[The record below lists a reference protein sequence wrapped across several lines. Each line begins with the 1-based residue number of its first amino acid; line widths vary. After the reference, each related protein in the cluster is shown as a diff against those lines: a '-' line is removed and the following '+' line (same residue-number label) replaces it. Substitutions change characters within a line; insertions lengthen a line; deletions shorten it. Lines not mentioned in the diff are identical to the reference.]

1 MMVSWVP
8 QNGFIGHRGGRAMR
22 GSRRGAWQRAPYPDT
37 SRMVA
42 VRRKLP
48 PGANQR
54 VGETRNSGDKK
65 NENNPQRF
73 AQVRSA
79 TWATTIL
86 SKPASAAAEF
96 DFKLGVN
103 TPDTHPLT
111 LRLIEAAHVIG
122 AQSSGRLNVTVFP
135 NSQLGGDPEM
145 LSQLRA
151 GGIELLAAPSM
162 TLSTLVPLSDL
173 PSVGF
178 AFASYDQVW
187 AAMDGGVG
195 DVVRDAIGKAGIV
208 PMKKIW
214 DNGFRQITLS
224 SSRQLN
230 SVEDLRGFKIRVPV
244 TALLTSLFSGLG
256 ALPSG
261 ISYSELYSALQTHI
275 VEGQENPLAQVS
287 TGKLY
292 EVQKYCALSNHCWSG
307 YWIVANRRA
316 LSSLPADLV
325 DFVNTHFDAA
335 AIRERA
341 DLQEMDRSL
350 QAELAGKGMTFN
362 KPDPVQFRAALVK
375 AGFYTQWQKTYG
387 AEAWA
392 QIHVARLM
400 SARMDLAAQTN
411 NRAPSVV
418 VTAAESSE

>member
-1 MMVSWVP
+1 
-8 QNGFIGHRGGRAMR
+8 
-22 GSRRGAWQRAPYPDT
+22 
-37 SRMVA
+37 
-42 VRRKLP
+42 
-48 PGANQR
+48 
-54 VGETRNSGDKK
+54 
-65 NENNPQRF
+65 
-73 AQVRSA
+73 
-79 TWATTIL
+79 
-86 SKPASAAAEF
+86 
-96 DFKLGVN
+96 
-103 TPDTHPLT
+103 
-111 LRLIEAAHVIG
+111 
-122 AQSSGRLNVTVFP
+122 LNITVFP

-151 GGIELLAAPSM
+151 GGIELLAAPSL
-162 TLSTLVPLSDL
+162 TLSTLVPLSGL

-178 AFASYDQVW
+178 AFQSYDQVW

-214 DNGFRQITLS
+214 DNGFRQITSS

-230 SVEDLRGFKIRVPV
+230 GVEDLKGFKIRVPV

-256 ALPSG
+256 ALPSS

-275 VEGQENPLAQVS
+275 VEGQENPLAQVA

-307 YWIVANRRA
+307 YWIVGNRRA
-316 LSSLPADLV
+316 LAGLPADLLEI
-325 DFVNTHFDAA
+325 VNSQFDGF
-335 AIRERA
+335 AIKERA
-341 DLQEMDRSL
+341 DLLDMDRSL
-350 QAELAGKGMTFN
+350 QAELTGKGMTFN

-392 QIHVARLM
+392 HLEKYTGG
-400 SARMDLAAQTN
+400 LT
-411 NRAPSVV
+411 
-418 VTAAESSE
+418 

>member
-1 MMVSWVP
+1 MAIS
-8 QNGFIGHRGGRAMR
+8 
-22 GSRRGAWQRAPYPDT
+22 
-37 SRMVA
+37 
-42 VRRKLP
+42 RRKLVAAAS
-48 PGANQR
+48 GA
-54 VGETRNSGDKK
+54 
-65 NENNPQRF
+65 
-73 AQVRSA
+73 
-79 TWATTIL
+79 WA
-86 SKPASAAAEF
+86 ASVLPRRAMAAAEF
-96 DFKLGVN
+96 EFKLGVN

-111 LRLIEAAHVIG
+111 LRLIEAAKAIG

-151 GGIELLAAPSM
+151 GGIELLAAPSL
-162 TLSTLVPLSDL
+162 TLSTLVPLSGL

-178 AFASYDQVW
+178 AFQSSDQVW

-208 PMKKIW
+208 PMRKIW
-214 DNGFRQITLS
+214 DNGFRQITSS

-230 SVEDLRGFKIRVPV
+230 GVEDLKGFKIRVPV

-256 ALPSG
+256 ALPAS

-307 YWIVANRRA
+307 YWIIGNRRA
-316 LSSLPADLV
+316 LSSLPPDLLEIVNVSFDETSVKERV
-325 DFVNTHFDAA
+325 D
-335 AIRERA
+335 
-341 DLQEMDRSL
+341 LLEMERSL
-350 QAELAGKGMTFN
+350 QAELTAKGMTFN
-362 KPDPVQFRAALVK
+362 KPDPAQFRAALVK

-392 QIHVARLM
+392 HLEKYTGG
-400 SARMDLAAQTN
+400 LT
-411 NRAPSVV
+411 
-418 VTAAESSE
+418 

>member
-1 MMVSWVP
+1 MKMT
-8 QNGFIGHRGGRAMR
+8 
-22 GSRRGAWQRAPYPDT
+22 RRGWL
-37 SRMVA
+37 
-42 VRRKLP
+42 K
-48 PGANQR
+48 
-54 VGETRNSGDKK
+54 
-65 NENNPQRF
+65 
-73 AQVRSA
+73 SA
-79 TWATTIL
+79 SAAWATSIL
-86 SKPASAAAEF
+86 GKPAEAAAEF
-96 DFKLGVN
+96 ELKLGVN

-111 LRLIEAAHVIG
+111 LRLIEAARAIG
-122 AQSSGRLNVTVFP
+122 TQSSGRLNVTVFP

-151 GGIELLAAPSM
+151 GGIDLLAAPSL
-162 TLSTLVPLSDL
+162 TLSTLVPLSGL
-173 PSVGF
+173 PSIGF
-178 AFASYDQVW
+178 AFSSYDQVW

-195 DVVRDAIGKAGIV
+195 EVVRDVIGKAGIV

-214 DNGFRQITLS
+214 DNGFRQITSS

-256 ALPSG
+256 ALPSS

-307 YWIVANRRA
+307 YWIVANRRTLA
-316 LSSLPADLV
+316 SLPADLLEI
-325 DFVNTHFDAA
+325 VNSSFDAA

-341 DLQEMDRSL
+341 DLLAMDRLL
-350 QAELAGKGMTFN
+350 QADLTSKGMTFN
-362 KPDPVQFRAALVK
+362 TPDPVQFRAALVK
-375 AGFYTQWQKTYG
+375 AGFYAQWQKTYG

-392 QIHVARLM
+392 RLEQYTGP
-400 SARMDLAAQTN
+400 LT
-411 NRAPSVV
+411 
-418 VTAAESSE
+418 

>member
-1 MMVSWVP
+1 
-8 QNGFIGHRGGRAMR
+8 MR
-22 GSRRGAWQRAPYPDT
+22 
-37 SRMVA
+37 
-42 VRRKLP
+42 
-48 PGANQR
+48 
-54 VGETRNSGDKK
+54 SGDKK
-65 NENNPQRF
+65 KMTITRRGLLG
-73 AQVRSA
+73 AASA
-79 TWATTIL
+79 ALATTYL

-96 DFKLGVN
+96 EFKLGVN

-111 LRLIEAAHVIG
+111 VRLTEAARAIG
-122 AQSSGRLNVTVFP
+122 SQSSGRLNVTVFP

-162 TLSTLVPLSDL
+162 TLSTLVPLSGL

-178 AFASYDQVW
+178 AFQSYDQVW

-208 PMKKIW
+208 PMKKMW
-214 DNGFRQITLS
+214 DNGFRQITSS

-230 SVEDLRGFKIRVPV
+230 SAEDLKGFKIRVPV

-256 ALPSG
+256 ALPSS

-316 LSSLPADLV
+316 LATLPADLLEIL
-325 DFVNTHFDAA
+325 NSNFDAA
-335 AIRERA
+335 AVKERA
-341 DLQEMDRSL
+341 DLLEMDHSL
-350 QAELAGKGMTFN
+350 QAELTAKGMIFS
-362 KPDPVQFRAALVK
+362 KPDPVPFRAALVK

-392 QIHVARLM
+392 QLEKYTGPLI
-400 SARMDLAAQTN
+400 
-411 NRAPSVV
+411 
-418 VTAAESSE
+418 